1 MKFSLAGLFS
11 NTLVRWWIVG
21 IGFAVGS
28 IPLLQIAEEYL
39 GLSSL
44 LASILVAEL
53 TTLLRYPINDRWVFR
68 QPRLS
73 WVRLWQY
80 HVANASSAM
89 LWVIVYNLAG
99 IPFQMGGTVLTQW
112 QGTAIERTIKA
123 LVATAFSVGL
133 SMITNFLW
141 IWRAK
146 ASRRYQPS
154 SAKPKSRSHLSL
166 KNRRDY
172 WR

>member
-1 MKFSLAGLFS
+1 MKFSISAFFA

-28 IPLLQIAEEYL
+28 IPMLQVFEQNMQMPPW
-39 GLSSL
+39 LS
-44 LASILVAEL
+44 SILVAEL
-53 TTLLRYPINDRWVFR
+53 TTLLRYPMNDRWVFR
-68 QPRLS
+68 RPRLS

-80 HVANASSAM
+80 HVANAGSAV
-89 LWVIVYNLAG
+89 LWVIVYNTLG
-99 IPFQMGGTVLTQW
+99 ILFQMDGTFLAQW

-133 SMITNFLW
+133 SMVTNFLW
-141 IWRAK
+141 IWRSK
-146 ASRRYQPS
+146 ASRSYQPPS
-154 SAKPKSRSHLSL
+154 TKPKSRSQLSL